1 MPDVERAAA
10 VRGKRIQM
18 TWTAGPT
25 RGSTHEHVFHQ
36 DGTVEWYDAD
46 PRKAPS
52 DRQKDGSARERP
64 QYAAFRVADDI
75 YLVSYLASSGFALTV
90 ALHFGEQKIV
100 GFATS
105 SKDWF
110 PIQGTFQVVN

>member
-1 MPDVERAAA
+1 MQDVERAAA

-25 RGSTHEHVFHQ
+25 RGSTHEHVFHD
-36 DGTVEWYDAD
+36 DGTVEWYDAES
-46 PRKAPS
+46 RKTPS
-52 DRQKDGSARERP
+52 DKQKEGPGRERP
-64 QYAAFRVADDI
+64 EYAAFRVADDI

-90 ALHFGEQKIV
+90 ALHFGEKKIV

-110 PIQGTFQVVN
+110 PVQGTFQVVN